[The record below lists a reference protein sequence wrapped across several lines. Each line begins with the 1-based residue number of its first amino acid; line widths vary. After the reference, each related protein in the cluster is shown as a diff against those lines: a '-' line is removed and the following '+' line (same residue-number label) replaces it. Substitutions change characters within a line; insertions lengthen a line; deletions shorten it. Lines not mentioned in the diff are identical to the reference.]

1 MYCTLTF
8 CRCDVS
14 TILSLVED
22 CAIYLPPL
30 LNSERS
36 KDGMFM
42 ILCVCTYT
50 FTYTYDHFSPFS
62 GLRVCISAIH
72 FRRRFDLPS
81 PSRVDRNVEMFM
93 HIEKALIEN
102 QCLVRPAIFLRPECE
117 KIYVSKL
124 KVRVC
129 YMFSSLTEYRLTYS
143 FYLFSFFFF
152 RFLL

>member
-1 MYCTLTF
+1 MRCFHDFKPSGGLCHIFAAAFKFRTEQGWYVYDPTCMY
-8 CRCDVS
+8 
-14 TILSLVED
+14 
-22 CAIYLPPL
+22 IYIYVCIWSFSPAF
-30 LNSERS
+30 R
-36 KDGMFM
+36 
-42 ILCVCTYT
+42 IACVCIT
-50 FTYTYDHFSPFS
+50 
-62 GLRVCISAIH
+62 AIH

-102 QCLVRPAIFLRPECE
+102 QCLIRPAIFLRPECE